1 LNYASKEI
9 ADQAGEVQAEDKNNK
24 RRKQFG
30 NASDKKSNH
39 LIKIGF
45 HFLSPSS
52 ACAYLNRKPA
62 ESLLGLSR
70 IHPPDIIPQMSI
82 LDAHTMDFFSRGP
95 EQTRRIG
102 MRLGGALQAG
112 DVICLQGDLGAGKT
126 TFVQGIARGWGSLDS
141 VSSPT
146 FIIVNV
152 YRRGDEARLFHMD
165 AYRLDST
172 PEAEELDLDSMLAQ
186 GPLLI
191 EWPERMDG
199 LVPAERLWVSLE
211 HIDEEERQMKFKA
224 TGQRY
229 DNLLEVIRHA
239 AYGGD

>member
-1 LNYASKEI
+1 M
-9 ADQAGEVQAEDKNNK
+9 
-24 RRKQFG
+24 
-30 NASDKKSNH
+30 
-39 LIKIGF
+39 
-45 HFLSPSS
+45 P
-52 ACAYLNRKPA
+52 
-62 ESLLGLSR
+62 
-70 IHPPDIIPQMSI
+70 I
-82 LDAHTMDFFSRGP
+82 LDAHMMDFFSRSP

-102 MRLGGALQAG
+102 VRLGGALQPG

-126 TFVQGIARGWGSLDS
+126 TFVQGIAQGWGSQDS

-186 GPLLI
+186 GPLII

-199 LVPAERLWVSLE
+199 LVPAERLWVNLE
-211 HIDEEERQMKFKA
+211 HIDEDERQMKFRA
-224 TGQRY
+224 SGQRY